1 VTPYDSTRPTAA
13 IASSVSIA
21 SAHERTRRQLFP
33 GDTFEIA
40 KRLKQINAQ
49 PDIAGNAAY
58 IARRTIE
65 EEQVVIRHLD
75 AAENVQWR
83 WLRAFR
89 ALSRSVT
96 R

>member
-1 VTPYDSTRPTAA
+1 VTPYDSARPTAA

-58 IARRTIE
+58 IARRTP
-65 EEQVVIRHLD
+65 LKK
-75 AAENVQWR
+75 
-83 WLRAFR
+83 
-89 ALSRSVT
+89 SRSLSVIST
-96 R
+96 PSKMCNGDGFELFARCPAQ